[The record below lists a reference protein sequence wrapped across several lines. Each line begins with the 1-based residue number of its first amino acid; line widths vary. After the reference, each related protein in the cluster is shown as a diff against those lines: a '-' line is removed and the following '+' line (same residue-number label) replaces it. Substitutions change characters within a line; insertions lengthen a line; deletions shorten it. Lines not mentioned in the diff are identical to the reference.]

1 MTKNGKIYQIFKS
14 HFQIN
19 FVQINWV
26 FGCLGYLY
34 RILFFKVWSNGY
46 FLGMTTKVFLEH
58 NALTVYF
65 YWKIFLIPFKPIY
78 LDGEI
83 FFKSLDSCQKFCPNG
98 TYLSKAHRTPCHT
111 HQKRRHRVVQKKVWI
126 FNFNLVHHNSFL
138 AFWFFLGSFLDL
150 LVTRSH

>member
-26 FGCLGYLY
+26 FGCLGYFY

-65 YWKIFLIPFKPIY
+65 YWKNFFNTIQTHLSRRRNIFQVTWLLPKILSKWNLFIKSTQDPLSHPSKKETQS
-78 LDGEI
+78 GTK
-83 FFKSLDSCQKFCPNG
+83 KSLDFQ
-98 TYLSKAHRTPCHT
+98 L
-111 HQKRRHRVVQKKVWI
+111 
-126 FNFNLVHHNSFL
+126 
-138 AFWFFLGSFLDL
+138 
-150 LVTRSH
+150 